1 MKNLFVTM
9 FIGVLSMM
17 AFSVNAQEEITL
29 VNVNPDLG
37 FPTKTI
43 TMDEIDALISTP
55 IIDELGETLP
65 TIADSLDVVMLLDFF
80 NDYGLADACDGF
92 WYQSAERYLEAP
104 EKAAEFDE
112 LGEYYNPQSVIYVPD
127 SEDINAIMF
136 DWSSDFLIAI
146 VRNDGLWV
154 LYQPEELD
162 EDWLIYIHNFYQ
174 FIIDNNW

>member
-1 MKNLFVTM
+1 MKKFIVALL
-9 FIGVLSMM
+9 IGVLSMF
-17 AFSVNAQEEITL
+17 AFSVNAQDRITL
-29 VNVNPDLG
+29 VNVNPGSG
-37 FPTKTI
+37 FPTRTF

-55 IIDELGETLP
+55 IIDESGAVIP

-80 NDYGLADACDGF
+80 NDYGLADACEGF
-92 WYQSAERYLEAP
+92 WYKSAERYLEAP
-104 EKAAEFDE
+104 EKAAESDE

-136 DWSSDFLIAI
+136 DWSTDFVIAV

-154 LYQPEELD
+154 LYQPEQLD
-162 EDWLIYIHNFYQ
+162 EDWLIYIHTFYQ